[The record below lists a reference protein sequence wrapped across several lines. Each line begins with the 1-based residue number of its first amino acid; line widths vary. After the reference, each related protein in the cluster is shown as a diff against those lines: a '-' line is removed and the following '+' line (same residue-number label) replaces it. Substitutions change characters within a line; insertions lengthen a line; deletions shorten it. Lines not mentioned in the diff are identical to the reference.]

1 MYLFPSATIYRIVA
15 LRAGRYHEVDNT
27 KAMRVCVTDTS
38 VVQPST
44 DLRSAGDLAPDLAR
58 PWVVR
63 MRYGMLAAQLALVL
77 FLSIGLEVNL
87 MLGWLAIPL
96 TITAATNLILRRKF
110 VSSRNPQALL
120 GELFC
125 LDTLCLTV
133 VLGLTGGP
141 MNPFSLL
148 YLVQIML
155 SAMILNKT
163 WTWFLGLLS
172 TVCFGLLFWFSR
184 PIPAFSPHHAENG
197 FTLHLAGMWIAF
209 TIAAILITFF
219 IGKVSEAV
227 RQHEREVL
235 NLRDRLA
242 KSQRLAS
249 LVTLAAGAAH
259 ELGTPLGTIAVVAR
273 ELEHAAAKHDAG
285 GLLEDAKLIR
295 AEVARCRL
303 ILERMSAD
311 GAETP
316 GEAPIPVPLSDVLDS
331 VAARFE
337 RYPELKIAFPPVSA
351 LVVLPPDATVQA
363 ISALVKN
370 ALDAN
375 VDRREVLLKAR
386 IDDGQVFFTV
396 EDKGAGMTPDVLNH
410 LAEPFFTTKAPGVG
424 MGLGTFLVRMFAE
437 HLNGRLSFDS
447 TVGKGSTAV
456 LEFPASQFNRDPGNA
471 TA

>member
-1 MYLFPSATIYRIVA
+1 MI
-15 LRAGRYHEVDNT
+15 
-27 KAMRVCVTDTS
+27 KAMQVCVTDTS
-38 VVQPST
+38 VTQPT
-44 DLRSAGDLAPDLAR
+44 PDLRSAGDLAPDLAR

-77 FLSIGLEVNL
+77 FLGVGLGENL
-87 MLGWLAIPL
+87 LLGWLALPL
-96 TITAATNLILRRKF
+96 AITAITNLILRRKF

-125 LDTLCLTV
+125 LDTVCLTV

-155 SAMILNKT
+155 SAMVLNKT

-172 TVCFGLLFWFSR
+172 TCAFGLLFWFSK
-184 PIPAFSPHHAENG
+184 PIAAFSPHHAESG
-197 FTLHLAGMWIAF
+197 LTLHLAGMWIAF
-209 TIAAILITFF
+209 TIAALLITFF

-235 NLRDRLA
+235 DLRDRLA

-259 ELGTPLGTIAVVAR
+259 ELGTPLSTIAVVAK
-273 ELEHAAAKHDAG
+273 ELERAAALQNPDAI
-285 GLLEDAKLIR
+285 LEDAKLIR

-316 GEAPIPVPLSDVLDS
+316 GEASTPVPLSQILAG

-337 RYPELKIAFPPVSA
+337 RYPELKVMNRESDQI
-351 LVVLPPDATVQA
+351 LLLPREGTVQA
-363 ISALVKN
+363 VSALVKN

-375 VDRREVLLKAR
+375 IDRREVVLKA
-386 IDDGQVFFTV
+386 QVKDAQVRFVV
-396 EDKGAGMTPDVLNH
+396 EDKGSGMTPEVLSH

-447 TVGKGSTAV
+447 TLGKGSTAV
-456 LEFPASQFNRDPGNA
+456 LELPAPVTCEMEPGNA
-471 TA
+471 PA